1 MPSSGES
8 SPSVRAASNARRPVS
23 RVFAVLGVLAV
34 ALAPC
39 VAAGETKTSAK
50 AAKPAS
56 SKPRPTAATATA
68 EKPRTPSKTTKTTAP
83 RTAATSKRR
92 TNASTAASRTW
103 HTPTPGKSAPLDA
116 RGRPKLVLQGLNFPD
131 RVELTAK
138 TDGGGFS
145 AEDLD
150 RAAHVMREPSSGNEH
165 PVAPRLLDVLY
176 RIQTHFDAEEL
187 RIISGYRTPR
197 RGKTSNHG
205 KGRALD
211 IVVPGARDEDVA
223 KFARE
228 MGFLGVGIY
237 PTSGF
242 VHVDVRERS
251 FFWVD
256 TSGPGRRNRTRG
268 ILGELARQSDAK
280 AISRGEKPMS
290 LFVIA
295 DDVDAVLGT
304 TVASSHDDAHDDE
317 DDDTDGEGDDGNGND
332 GNDAR

>member
-1 MPSSGES
+1 MPSSEES
-8 SPSVRAASNARRPVS
+8 PQPLRATTSNVRRTSS
-23 RVFAVLGVLAV
+23 RVLAALGVIAV

-39 VAAGETKTSAK
+39 VATGETKTAPK
-50 AAKPAS
+50 ATKPTAARPAAAKPS
-56 SKPRPTAATATA
+56 STSG
-68 EKPRTPSKTTKTTAP
+68 KPRTPSKTNGT
-83 RTAATSKRR
+83 RTAATSKQRRR
-92 TNASTAASRTW
+92 TNAYAAASRTW
-103 HTPTPGKSAPLDA
+103 HAPTPGKSAPLDA

-138 TDGGGFS
+138 TEGGGFS

-150 RAAHVMREPSSGNEH
+150 RAAHVMREPSTGNEH

-211 IVVPGARDEDVA
+211 IVVPGARDEEVA

-228 MGFLGVGIY
+228 IGFVGVGIY

-251 FFWVD
+251 YFWVD

-268 ILGELARQSDAK
+268 ILGELAKQSDAR

-295 DDVDAVLGT
+295 DDVDAILGT
-304 TVASSHDDAHDDE
+304 ASPSSHDDAHEDE
-317 DDDTDGEGDDGNGND
+317 DEDTDGDDDGQ
-332 GNDAR
+332 